1 MNWLVFE
8 GVVAAVCPAAVDN
21 ITAAKRHTG
30 RAQFKHW
37 QKLLEVFMIHFSFCF
52 GFAACQSLDCSG
64 TLISGRSAAGTAG

>member
-30 RAQFKHW
+30 RA
-37 QKLLEVFMIHFSFCF
+37 
-52 GFAACQSLDCSG
+52 
-64 TLISGRSAAGTAG
+64 